1 MSGRLIERA
10 WYRTRQ
16 FIGSLLAR
24 VRPDERQLI
33 AEQLAPAQVAL
44 FERMPRRDQR
54 HCLDVFHTL
63 RQAGHNDVSLLQAA
77 LLHDV
82 GKAGQ
87 GLNLLYRTFIVLMR
101 YVAPYQFERLAADG
115 RGWRAPL
122 AAHARHA
129 AVGAE
134 LTAQAHGSVD
144 VVWLIRHHHS
154 PVGSG
159 PDDAPLQAQLA
170 ALQWA
175 DEQH

>member
-1 MSGRLIERA
+1 MSSGLIGRV

-24 VRPDERQLI
+24 VRPDERRLI

-54 HCLDVFHTL
+54 HCLDVFHAL
-63 RQAGHNDVSLLQAA
+63 RQAGHDDASLLQAA

-101 YVAPYQFERLAADG
+101 YVVPYQFERLAADG
-115 RGWRAPL
+115 RGWRSPL

-134 LTAQAHGSVD
+134 LTAQAHGSAD

-159 PDDAPLQAQLA
+159 SDDAPLQAQLV